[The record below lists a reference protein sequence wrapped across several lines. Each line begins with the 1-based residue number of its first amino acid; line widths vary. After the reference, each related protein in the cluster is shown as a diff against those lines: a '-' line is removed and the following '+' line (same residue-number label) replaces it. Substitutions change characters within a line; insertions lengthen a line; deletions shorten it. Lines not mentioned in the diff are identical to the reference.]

1 MFCCL
6 FLDII
11 ACVSFLESVNVNF
24 IDGIHRTGVHVR
36 NITVEINT
44 VISSYLKTDE

>member
-1 MFCCL
+1 MFCCP

-11 ACVSFLESVNVNF
+11 TCFSRLESVNVIF

-36 NITVEINT
+36 NITMKINT
-44 VISSYLKTDE
+44 VISSYLNAVE